1 MNKLDHLIPKIKR
14 NLNKFDK
21 PGVLFVRPG
30 YCVEHDWP
38 THEEAIVAVTSQKAG
53 KIKLPAKI
61 DGTSVEVR
69 RASDL
74 EQFSHD
80 KPSQFSQLADH
91 RAEFRGGGLTQFA
104 PAQASVRPNISADV
118 STTQQKKA
126 PIQYV
131 SASIPLTPV
140 TGNIAI
146 TCHVSPD
153 AGWAELQKFI
163 GATKSKLKVSMYD
176 FTSEH
181 ILELFE
187 QRLVGK
193 TLRMTLDDPPLNPT
207 ADHSDIVTVADL
219 KAKIAKNFTQAWA
232 LVRSSPEA
240 DTWMFPTAYHIKVMV
255 RDSNTLWL
263 SSGNLNNSNQP
274 KMDPIGNPLP
284 TDQATAK
291 KSDRDWHVIVESPDL
306 AKIFEAYLDAD
317 LAQATLHAAAGPVAA
332 KKKPAA
338 KKNTP
343 VPKLGGI
350 GDGVAGDFTFVA
362 AKTIQEL
369 VTITPLLTPDA
380 GDYQGAMLNL
390 INSVQTSLY
399 IQLQYIRPGATTTAE
414 KFTELLDALGAKI
427 NAGKDVRIILS
438 EFQVLK
444 GGLEAL
450 QGAGINLANVRIQN
464 NVHNKGFVFDHKKVV
479 VSSMNWSGEGVL
491 ENRDAGV
498 LIENATAAQYFEA
511 IFLDDWSNHAKQ
523 KMPAP
528 SSTAGAKGTQ
538 GTKGTKTAKG
548 AKSAKRIKGTK
559 KKT

>member
-14 NLNKFDK
+14 NLKKFDK

-30 YCVEHDWP
+30 YCIEHDWP
-38 THEEAIVAVTSQKAG
+38 TNEEAIVAVTSQRARKV
-53 KIKLPAKI
+53 KLPSKVE
-61 DGTSVEVR
+61 GTSVEVR
-69 RASDL
+69 RATDL

-91 RAEFRGGGLTQFA
+91 RAEFRGGGLNQFA
-104 PAQASVRPNISADV
+104 PAQHTVKPNITADV

-131 SASIPLTPV
+131 SASVPLTPV
-140 TGNIAI
+140 TGNIAM

-163 GATKSKLKVSMYD
+163 AGTKNKLKVSMYD

-187 QRLVGK
+187 GQLVGK
-193 TLRMTLDDPPLNPT
+193 TLKMTLDDPPRNPT
-207 ADHSDIVTVADL
+207 ADQTDIVTIADL
-219 KAKIAKNFTQAWA
+219 KKKIAKNFTSAWA

-317 LAQATLHAAAGPVAA
+317 LVQATLHAATVPVGAKSKAA
-332 KKKPAA
+332 P

-343 VPKLGGI
+343 VPKLAGVA
-350 GDGVAGDFTFVA
+350 DPVAGDFKFVA
-362 AKTIQEL
+362 AKTIHEP
-369 VTITPLLTPDA
+369 VTITPLLTPDT
-380 GDYQGAMLNL
+380 GDYQGAMLDL
-390 INSVQTSLY
+390 IKSVDTSLY
-399 IQLQYIRPGATTTAE
+399 IQLQYIRPASTTAAE
-414 KFTELLDALGAKI
+414 KFTELLDALAAKI

-438 EFQVLK
+438 EFQLLK

-450 QGAGINLANVRIQN
+450 KSAGINLNNVKIQN

-498 LIENATAAQYFEA
+498 LIENATAAQYYEA
-511 IFLDDWSNHAKQ
+511 IFLDDWANHAKQ
-523 KMPAP
+523 KMPPA
-528 SSTAGAKGTQ
+528 TGADGQNGPKKG
-538 GTKGTKTAKG
+538 
-548 AKSAKRIKGTK
+548 